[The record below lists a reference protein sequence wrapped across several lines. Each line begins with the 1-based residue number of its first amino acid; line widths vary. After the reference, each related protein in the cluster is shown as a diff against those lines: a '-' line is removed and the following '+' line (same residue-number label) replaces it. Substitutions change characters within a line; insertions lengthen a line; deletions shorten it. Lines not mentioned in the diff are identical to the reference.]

1 MRGSRITSAM
11 GALLQTKVGEIKDHQ
26 ILALID
32 ELEQACPVG
41 SRNFVNSPLLF
52 FLTQCVYPDGSGKR
66 VPITT
71 KFAAA
76 APLLEAGVGKLQ
88 EGPLRDLCGELAVLS
103 RNTLEVFSGS
113 KVYML
118 LNKTLPKFTM
128 KSSTEKQKRWDTV
141 VGQRR
146 SNRRRA

>member
-1 MRGSRITSAM
+1 MSE
-11 GALLQTKVGEIKDHQ
+11 LLQTKVGEIKSAE

-32 ELEQACPVG
+32 ELEHACPVG
-41 SRNFVNSPLLF
+41 SQDFLNSPLLF

-71 KFAAA
+71 KFAASV
-76 APLLEAGVGKLQ
+76 PLLEARVGKLP

-103 RNTLEVFSGS
+103 RNPLEVFSGS

-118 LNKTLPKFTM
+118 LNKTLPKFSM
-128 KSSTEKQKRWDTV
+128 KGSTEKQKRWDTV

-146 SNRRRA
+146 SNRRQA